1 MTELKINE
9 GLQGMI
15 LIATKARGVESIQ
28 PDQIEA
34 ALTLLEDRGLTRVTG
49 EFESLIDA
57 LSDTQY
63 SVIELNLTNEA
74 HKARY
79 DDILKAHG
87 VYC

>member
-1 MTELKINE
+1 MTHIT
-9 GLQGMI
+9 

-28 PDQIEA
+28 PEHIEA

-49 EFESLIDA
+49 EFESLIDD
-57 LSDTQY
+57 LSATQY
-63 SVIELNLTNEA
+63 SVIDLDLTNET

-79 DDILKAHG
+79 NDILKAHG